1 MSENKQVQIIIRTT
15 QEEKNIITQKAKDK
29 GISVNEFIK
38 RIILEDDIKAD
49 STDNIN
55 DSNNDITSD
64 IIELLKEQLKTKDMQ
79 IANLQQIIYNRDTKL
94 IETSKKWWEFWNKNL
109 TCLIFLN
116 PKIHLKFLSVSSNL
130 LTDFQCLYNQH
141 LNLKLLLFS

>member
-1 MSENKQVQIIIRTT
+1 MTENKQVQIIIRTT

-55 DSNNDITSD
+55 DNNNDITSD
-64 IIELLKEQLKTKDMQ
+64 IIELLKEQLKTKDIQ

-94 IETSKKWWEFWNKNL
+94 IETKKWWKFW
-109 TCLIFLN
+109 
-116 PKIHLKFLSVSSNL
+116 
-130 LTDFQCLYNQH
+130 
-141 LNLKLLLFS
+141 

>member
-64 IIELLKEQLKTKDMQ
+64 IIEILKDQLKTKDMQ

-94 IETSKKWWEFWNKNL
+94 IETSKTWWEFWK
-109 TCLIFLN
+109 
-116 PKIHLKFLSVSSNL
+116 
-130 LTDFQCLYNQH
+130 
-141 LNLKLLLFS
+141 

>member
-94 IETSKKWWEFWNKNL
+94 IETAKKWWEFWK
-109 TCLIFLN
+109 
-116 PKIHLKFLSVSSNL
+116 
-130 LTDFQCLYNQH
+130 
-141 LNLKLLLFS
+141 

>member
-38 RIILEDDIKAD
+38 RIILEDDIKED
-49 STDNIN
+49 INDNIN
-55 DSNNDITSD
+55 DNKNDI
-64 IIELLKEQLKTKDMQ
+64 IKILKDQLKTKDMQ

-94 IETSKKWWEFWNKNL
+94 IETSKKWWEFWK
-109 TCLIFLN
+109 
-116 PKIHLKFLSVSSNL
+116 
-130 LTDFQCLYNQH
+130 
-141 LNLKLLLFS
+141 

>member
-55 DSNNDITSD
+55 DSNNDSNNDITSD

-94 IETSKKWWEFWNKNL
+94 IETSKKWWEFWK
-109 TCLIFLN
+109 
-116 PKIHLKFLSVSSNL
+116 
-130 LTDFQCLYNQH
+130 
-141 LNLKLLLFS
+141 

>member
-15 QEEKNIITQKAKDK
+15 QEEKNIITQKAKYK

-55 DSNNDITSD
+55 DSNNDSNNDITSD
-64 IIELLKEQLKTKDMQ
+64 IIELLKEQLKTKDIQ

-94 IETSKKWWEFWNKNL
+94 IETSKKWWEFWK
-109 TCLIFLN
+109 
-116 PKIHLKFLSVSSNL
+116 
-130 LTDFQCLYNQH
+130 
-141 LNLKLLLFS
+141 

>member
-1 MSENKQVQIIIRTT
+1 MAENKQVQIIIRTT

-55 DSNNDITSD
+55 D

-94 IETSKKWWEFWNKNL
+94 IETSKKWWEFWK
-109 TCLIFLN
+109 
-116 PKIHLKFLSVSSNL
+116 
-130 LTDFQCLYNQH
+130 
-141 LNLKLLLFS
+141 

>member
-55 DSNNDITSD
+55 D

-94 IETSKKWWEFWNKNL
+94 IETSKKWWEFWK
-109 TCLIFLN
+109 
-116 PKIHLKFLSVSSNL
+116 
-130 LTDFQCLYNQH
+130 
-141 LNLKLLLFS
+141 